1 MKRIIDETIRKDFKF
16 LSENKDRVY
25 LNSSSTSLTLDSVV
39 DKLVEVYQKRE
50 TTIARTSTEDG
61 INNQKEVEATFKAVA
76 KHMNAPSEDILVTY
90 GTTYAINRIA
100 FKIISELNDGD
111 EILVGKMEH
120 SANYLT
126 WRKIA
131 EQLNKDIKF
140 IWYPMK
146 EWEVDYEELKSI
158 ITDRTKVIAVAH
170 VYNTVGTK
178 NDLERIR
185 EAVGNDVTIFVDGA
199 QAIGHTRIDVTKGN
213 IDYYVFGSHK
223 AFGSFGIGFAY
234 IKNLYS
240 LKEPLQFGGGMD
252 IDYNEKEIVYREGK
266 SKFLAGTQ
274 DAPGIISFKVAIDYI
289 DSIGIDEIEKYN
301 ESLKEY
307 AEEKLSSIDKVRII
321 NKGVKSPNLF
331 FEVEGV
337 AGEDVAYHLGERNI
351 SVRSGAAC
359 VRITNG
365 KYEPYKAVRASF
377 HIYNTKEEVDKLYE
391 GIKSGGDFLGAL
403 FNKRPTSEICK

>member
-1 MKRIIDETIRKDFKF
+1 MKRVIDETIRNDFKF
-16 LSENKDRVY
+16 LRERKDIVY

-39 DKLVEVYQKRE
+39 DKIVEVYQTRE
-50 TTIARTSTEDG
+50 TTLARTSSEDG
-61 INNQKEVEATFKAVA
+61 MINQRAVEDTFRTVA
-76 KHMNAPSEDILVTY
+76 KHMNAPSQDILLTY

-100 FKIISELNDGD
+100 FKIINSLEDGD

-131 EQLNKDIKF
+131 EELNKDIKF
-140 IWYPMK
+140 VWYPMNG
-146 EWEVDYEELKSI
+146 WEVDYDKLKDV
-158 ITDRTKVIAVAH
+158 ITDRTKVMAVAH
-170 VYNTVGTK
+170 VYNTVGAK
-178 NDLERIR
+178 NDLAKIR
-185 EAVGNDVTIFVDGA
+185 QALGNDIILFADGA
-199 QAIGHTRIDVTKGN
+199 QAIGHTRIDIERDGV
-213 IDYYVFGSHK
+213 DYYVFGAHK
-223 AFGSFGIGFAY
+223 AFGSYGIGFAY
-234 IKNLYS
+234 IKDLYS
-240 LKEPLQFGGGMD
+240 LKDPLQFGGGMD
-252 IDYNEKEIVYREGK
+252 IDYNEEEIVYRDGK

-274 DAPGIISFKVAIDYI
+274 DVPGVIAFKEAIDYI

-301 ESLKEY
+301 ESLKLY
-307 AEEKLSSIDKVRII
+307 AEEKLSQIDKVKII
-321 NKGVKSPNLF
+321 NKGLKSPNLF

-337 AGEDVAYHLGERNI
+337 AGEDVAYHLGQQNI

-365 KYEPYKAVRASF
+365 AYEPYKAIRASF